1 MPTLLFLNQ
10 IFREILVLVGR
21 IQILY
26 IDELWFC
33 LNLKDI
39 LPVIFQNKV
48 ITIVLSFS
56 LNVST
61 FIL

>member
-10 IFREILVLVGR
+10 IYIEILVLVGR

>member
-33 LNLKDI
+33 LNSKDI